1 MNSLQSTVLRRAG
14 RLAAF
19 SLAAFSL
26 AAAIMASGAVFA
38 GEINEV
44 NGVAIKGYD
53 PVAYFTDGKPVQ
65 GKAEY
70 NSHYKDGTFRFAS
83 AEHKKLF
90 DSNPDKYAPQYGG
103 FCAYGTAT
111 GHKADVDPAAFSV
124 VDDKLYLNYNKS
136 VQGKWKQDVPGYI
149 VQANQQWPSV
159 SKSTDVAR

>member
-19 SLAAFSL
+19 SLAA
-26 AAAIMASGAVFA
+26 AIVASGAVFA

-70 NSHYKDGTFRFAS
+70 NSHYKDGIFRFAS

>member
-1 MNSLQSTVLRRAG
+1 MNSLQRTVLRRAG

-19 SLAAFSL
+19 SLAA
-26 AAAIMASGAVFA
+26 AILASGAVFA